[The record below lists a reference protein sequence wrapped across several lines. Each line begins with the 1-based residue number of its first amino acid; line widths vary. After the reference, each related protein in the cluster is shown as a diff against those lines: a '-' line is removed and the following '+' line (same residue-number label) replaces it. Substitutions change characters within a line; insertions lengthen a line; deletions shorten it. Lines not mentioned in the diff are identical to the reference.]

1 MALSVLPFQDQALPG
16 AGGRIG
22 LEVLVQQELIRELQN
37 RGYTLVERRL
47 LDKVLAEVKLGASE
61 LADQDTQI
69 RLGRLLA
76 ARLMVSG
83 VMTHEPGGLAASV
96 RAIDT
101 ETTQLAMVRAERQ
114 AGPGNPTALATAI
127 AQQIAATI
135 QDKYPLRGRIAL
147 VEDDR
152 VVINLGRK
160 HGVAAGQAFN
170 VIERGAPIELNG
182 RVLGYR
188 DTRIAQITV
197 TEVQDQLAY
206 ARIAE
211 RQGALARNQR
221 VIARK
226 E

>member
-1 MALSVLPFQDQALPG
+1 
-16 AGGRIG
+16 
-22 LEVLVQQELIRELQN
+22 
-37 RGYTLVERRL
+37 
-47 LDKVLAEVKLGASE
+47 
-61 LADQDTQI
+61 
-69 RLGRLLA
+69 
-76 ARLMVSG
+76 
-83 VMTHEPGGLAASV
+83 V

-101 ETTQLAMVRAERQ
+101 ETTQLAMVRTERQ
-114 AGPGNPTALATAI
+114 AGAGNPTALAVAI
-127 AQQIAATI
+127 AQQIAATVA
-135 QDKYPLRGRIAL
+135 DKYPLRGRIAV

-152 VVINLGRK
+152 VIINLGNK

-188 DTRIAQITV
+188 DSRIAQLTV

-206 ARIAE
+206 ARIGE
-211 RQGALARNQR
+211 RQGLLQKNQR